1 MLRVRKGPRGSVIL
15 ELEPEEAMILRTLP
29 GQIRKLLEAPD
40 FGDRV
45 IQRLFPRAYRDPE
58 KDAEYRELLSKD
70 LIARKLEGAAALEK
84 VLEEASGEGRDSVVT
99 LTPENFDIVLAC
111 INDVRLV
118 LGTKLDINED
128 TWKKELDPEH
138 DDAYELA
145 LLHYLSILEE
155 ALVAAI
161 DIGGRGG
168 KA

>member
-29 GQIRKLLEAPD
+29 ARIRKLLEAPD

-45 IQRLFPRAYRDPE
+45 VQRLFPPAYRDPA
-58 KDAEYRELLSKD
+58 KDAEYRDLLSKD

-84 VLEEASGEGRDSVVT
+84 ALEEASGQGSGSVVT
-99 LTPENFDIVLAC
+99 LTPATFDLVLAS
-111 INDVRLV
+111 INDVRLI
-118 LGTKLDINED
+118 LGTKLDITED
-128 TWKKELDPEH
+128 TWKKDLDPE
-138 DDAYELA
+138 DPDAYELA

-155 ALVAAI
+155 TLIAAV
-161 DIGGRGG
+161 DLGNRG